1 MEALQCLFPTLRPLY
16 KVFWVILFI
25 AATLIRMPF
34 WCTCFLFKSARQ
46 HPKWTRRQ
54 SLCTRIF
61 RAFIQIISLVRLR
74 TPCDLKPGKEKE
86 HFIVMPP
93 AQERLYTG
101 IITADPEIRPTKI
114 GGTWYPS
121 CESTQRCSSP
131 LPWRRLHPWRW
142 ADCGLWLRYLNHS
155 QAYICWPCILP
166 PVSTLCKYRQTI
178 FSCTARCSYLLRVP
192 HLRPRYPA
200 FQYHSFG

>member
-34 WCTCFLFKSARQ
+34 WCTYFLFKSARQ
-46 HPKWTRRQ
+46 HPKWTWRQ

-74 TPCDLKPGKEKE
+74 TRCDLKPGKEKE
-86 HFIVMPP
+86 RFIVMPP
-93 AQERLYTG
+93 AQEGLYTG
-101 IITADPEIRPTKI
+101 IITADPEIRPTNI

-121 CESTQRCSSP
+121 CIDHANP
-131 LPWRRLHPWRW
+131 LKDVVLHFHGGGYTLGDGRT
-142 ADCGLWLRYLNHS
+142 ADCGFGASSIHLLVMYFALDIDSLQIQADDS
-155 QAYICWPCILP
+155 Q
-166 PVSTLCKYRQTI
+166 
-178 FSCTARCSYLLRVP
+178 CTSRCSYLLRVP
-192 HLRPRYPA
+192 YLRPRHPA
-200 FQYHSFG
+200 FQHHYFG